1 MVFVNSHHWSSQKKQ
16 LLKSCRALIVASLT
30 ALMQDTKDVHTMI
43 YCNINVED
51 VLIHVLNILGSYV
64 NAVLIPTH
72 YVNAFNKN
80 KYIMASIIKIQVVC
94 YKNGKKTFV

>member
-1 MVFVNSHHWSSQKKQ
+1 
-16 LLKSCRALIVASLT
+16 
-30 ALMQDTKDVHTMI
+30 MI

-51 VLIHVLNILGSYV
+51 VLIHVLKILSPYV

-80 KYIMASIIKIQVVC
+80 KYIMASIIKIQDV
-94 YKNGKKTFV
+94 YKNGKKLWYRIGRQENNYP